1 MRLVV
6 ANAFSLSMLSELIEA
21 SETKSIA
28 VVVEEISL
36 EEAKEYIK
44 IFRERGDEIYSVVGH
59 ESTAKLL
66 TKLLGTEIRYNRE
79 RYSLREGEN
88 LLVCQLLVRLP
99 VGRELTEEELEML
112 LKNRQIRFYY
122 ICAIVKDPWR

>member
-99 VGRELTEEELEML
+99 VGRELTEEELE
-112 LKNRQIRFYY
+112 
-122 ICAIVKDPWR
+122 CC